1 MNLIVIQEPKK
12 VNERVIINTQL
23 PHKMPSD
30 GLGNFAMMMNISRK
44 VTTITIL
51 QNKVNSILSLQK
63 PKPPKKPTLTHNYK
77 HHEKKAK
84 KKKKNH
90 L

>member
-1 MNLIVIQEPKK
+1 MNLIVIQESKK
-12 VNERVIINTQL
+12 VNARVIINTQL

-30 GLGNFAMMMNISRK
+30 GLGNFAMFINISRK

-63 PKPPKKPTLTHNYK
+63 PKPPKKTNIDIQL
-77 HHEKKAK
+77 
-84 KKKKNH
+84 
-90 L
+90 